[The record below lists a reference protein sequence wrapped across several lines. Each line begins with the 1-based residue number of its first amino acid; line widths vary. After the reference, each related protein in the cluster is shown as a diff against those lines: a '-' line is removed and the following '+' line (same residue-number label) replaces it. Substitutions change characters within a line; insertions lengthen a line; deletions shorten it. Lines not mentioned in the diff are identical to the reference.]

1 MRFRE
6 FKIVK
11 EAAEQPKFYTIGDS
25 HAAQVAIVGGK
36 DWVNLAVGG
45 ASSKGTH
52 PKIQQMLSNISK
64 VTKGSVVLISL
75 GANDTANAMTAGKP
89 SRTASSIATDVA
101 NVVDKVRAQGPSK
114 IVFLLFPNGPGRGS
128 KDAKFYSGEF
138 QDQVRSAIKNAI
150 GDVEVIDI
158 NGKPLYDGIH
168 AGNATYKEVANQVK
182 AKAPQG
188 ITLGPA
194 DAKPGAPATKD
205 KAGQGASPSNLTL
218 GTITNV
224 PKPDAP
230 SIYASP
236 EEWKKY
242 KAAQAAGQ
250 TAIPAA
256 LVLDVPTGR
265 RGPAVRDVQQALMAL
280 GYALPKHGAD
290 GHRGPET
297 TAAVEKFQRD
307 NNLTIDGDPGPETV
321 GKLNDILKSKPEV
334 ARKITKSTADD
345 VKSSRTS
352 SSGPSDVGE
361 LLQSDDPKVQEAR
374 KSAEKYLGRKM
385 SDEEWTALIKV
396 TGAEEGA
403 VDGLGYVMGA
413 ILNRV
418 NRGTWG
424 NTVMSVVEWPFQ
436 FEPVTGPTGK
446 GASRLSSL
454 PIVRLK
460 QITTAALT
468 VLPDVPKKIVNFTSN
483 IDAAYKGR
491 SSISYR
497 DKLLAR
503 GGEIRGQS
511 VFSA

>member
-11 EAAEQPKFYTIGDS
+11 EAPEQNKFYTIGDS
-25 HAAQVAIVGGK
+25 HAAQVAVMGGK

-45 ASSKGTH
+45 ASSKGSH
-52 PKIQQMLSNISK
+52 PKIQQMLGNISK
-64 VTKGSVVLISL
+64 IPKGSTVLISL

-101 NVVDKVRAQGPSK
+101 NVVDKVKAQGPSK

-128 KDAKFYSGEF
+128 KDAKFYGGEF

-158 NGKPLYDGIH
+158 NGKPLYDGVH
-168 AGNATYKEVANQVK
+168 AGNSTYKEVANQVR

-188 ITLGPA
+188 VTLGPA
-194 DAKPGAPATKD
+194 GATPGAPPTKD
-205 KAGQGASPSNLTL
+205 KEVSDDTKCTSCGRAYKDHNNVRHPFMRPKAEVSPSTT
-218 GTITNV
+218 GG
-224 PKPDAP
+224 
-230 SIYASP
+230 
-236 EEWKKY
+236 
-242 KAAQAAGQ
+242 QAAS
-250 TAIPAA
+250 PAA
-256 LVLDVPTGR
+256 LVLDVPTSR

-280 GYALPKHGAD
+280 GYPLPKHGAD
-290 GHRGPET
+290 GLRGPET
-297 TAAVEKFQRD
+297 KAAVEKFQSD
-307 NNLTIDGDPGPETV
+307 NNLTVDGDPGPETV
-321 GKLNDILKSKPEV
+321 GKLNDILKSKPE
-334 ARKITKSTADD
+334 AASKITKSTDAD
-345 VKSSRTS
+345 VKPSRIS

-374 KSAEKYLGRKM
+374 KSAEKYLGREM
-385 SDEEWTALIKV
+385 SDEEWTALVKV

-468 VLPDVPKKIVNFTSN
+468 VLPEVPKKIINFTSN

-503 GGEIRGQS
+503 GGEIHGQS